1 MLNFHIISI
10 FPESFE
16 SYLNSS
22 ILKRAQ
28 TAGLIR
34 IHLYH
39 LRDFTL
45 DKHRNVDGR
54 PYGGGPG
61 MVMAVEPIIRAVEAI
76 QKKISKSS
84 SGLKVYPV
92 EKNSNFSGTGDKSQK
107 LKAKVILFAP
117 GGKEFNNKI
126 AEKIVKS
133 KAVKHLILICG
144 HYEGIDARVKKIL
157 KAEEYTIGPYV
168 LTGGELPAMTMID
181 AITRRIPGAL
191 GNDISLEEKRES
203 ASEEMYTRPEIF
215 AHNGKNFRVP
225 KVFLS
230 GHHKKIEEYKQAKKK
245 R

>member
-28 TAGLIR
+28 TAGLIK
-34 IHLYH
+34 IELYN

-45 DKHRNVDGR
+45 DKHRKVDDR

-76 QKKISKSS
+76 QKKIVKSFSDS
-84 SGLKVYPV
+84 SLKA
-92 EKNSNFSGTGDKSQK
+92 KSQK

-117 GGKEFNNKI
+117 GGKEFNNQI
-126 AEKIVKS
+126 AEKLSKS
-133 KAVKHLILICG
+133 KVVKHLILICG

-168 LTGGELPAMTMID
+168 LTGGELPAMIMVD
-181 AITRRIPGAL
+181 SITRRIPGVL
-191 GNDISLEEKRES
+191 GNDISLEEKRAS

-215 AHNGKNFRVP
+215 AYQGKNFRVP

-245 R
+245 FTP

>member
-28 TAGLIR
+28 TAGLIK
-34 IHLYH
+34 IELYN

-45 DKHRNVDGR
+45 DKHRKVDDR

-76 QKKISKSS
+76 QKKNK
-84 SGLKVYPV
+84 KV
-92 EKNSNFSGTGDKSQK
+92 KFKT
-107 LKAKVILFAP
+107 ILFAP
-117 GGKEFNNKI
+117 GGKEFNNKT
-126 AEKIVKS
+126 AEKFS
-133 KAVKHLILICG
+133 KTKNAEHLILICG

-157 KAEEYTIGPYV
+157 KATEYTIGPYV
-168 LTGGELPAMTMID
+168 LTGGELPAMIMID
-181 AITRRIPGAL
+181 AITRRIPGVL

-203 ASEEMYTRPEIF
+203 ASTEMYTRPEIF
-215 AHNGKNFRVP
+215 AHQGKNFRVP

-230 GHHKKIEEYKQAKKK
+230 GHHKKIEEHKLKVQNSKCKI
-245 R
+245 